1 MKRCLK
7 KSFVLILSLVLLIP
21 MLVVQASAADVTFI
35 RKLGVHVDYQ
45 TRYTT
50 EIRPGLSTANA
61 GCGAASVSMIINYFI
76 GDEEQNPDTCFR
88 LCYDNGHVHGGMDWN
103 DVKWLCDYYNINIQM
118 VSTKDAWFNALM
130 EGNPAVALI
139 KPGHFI
145 ALTGAKIEN
154 GVKYV
159 MKNDP
164 ASSAKTGVWY
174 TLDSVWAERLSEYG
188 ICTYDTPPVNK
199 EDDHYAEVGKYSR
212 VEDPDGTT
220 NIRAGASTPTS
231 ILGTVPS
238 GTYVKVEAIVNSSD
252 ASVATNAWAKITYN
266 GISGYIGATRLHD
279 GGDKTSPVLSFSTP
293 ELLPH
298 NAIENVSWV
307 AIEGATKYKYSVE
320 YYEGEPGVTVAKT
333 ITSGEITGTSFSFSA
348 PATGKY
354 ATVKV
359 TSCSANNELSTTVA
373 NLMLGN
379 VSEYPANAKYIP
391 VAGLNNAVNVSTSTI
406 WTASKG
412 SVFAAVYWDAYLCSP
427 NADGTYT
434 VKNKYASGASKSISI
449 TGNDVLFAIH
459 MEYNGFD
466 YANTIVV
473 GDKLTLNGIYID
485 AETVSEKAHILVNGG
500 VPLAP
505 NSLTAGDSSLVKDDA
520 SKAFVG
526 LDMNTTAANTIKK
539 FKEDAGF
546 IEIHNTKG
554 EKIANDGLVGTGCT
568 VNIVVDGIV
577 TLSYSL
583 VVRGDLDGD
592 SNISSSDYL
601 AMKNVIN
608 GSMKLSGAFSLAVDF
623 NGDNANSS
631 ADYIALRKKIVSK

>member
-1 MKRCLK
+1 MKSCLK
-7 KSFVLILSLVLLIP
+7 KSFVVLLVAVLLIP
-21 MLVVQASAADVTFI
+21 MFVVQVSAAEVTFI

-88 LCYDNGHVHGGMDWN
+88 LCYDNDHVHGGMDWN
-103 DVKWLCDYYNINIQM
+103 DVKWLCDYYKINIQM

-130 EGNPAVALI
+130 EGNPAVALV

-212 VEDPDGTT
+212 VEDPDGYT
-220 NIRAGASTPTS
+220 NIRAGASTSTS

-238 GTYVKVEAIVNSSD
+238 GTYVKVEGIVNSSD

-279 GGDKTSPVLSFSTP
+279 GGDRTSPVLSFSTP

-298 NAIENVSWV
+298 NMIENVSWV

-320 YYEGEPGVTVAKT
+320 YYEGEPNVTAAKI
-333 ITSGEITGTSFSFSA
+333 ITSGETAGTSFSFTA

-359 TSCSANNELSTTVA
+359 TSCSASGDLTTTVA
-373 NLMLGN
+373 NLMLGKI
-379 VSEYPANAKYIP
+379 SEYPADVQYIP
-391 VAGLNNAVNVSTSTI
+391 VAGLNSAVNVSTSTI
-406 WTASKG
+406 WTAAKG
-412 SVFAAVYWDAYLCSP
+412 AEFSAVYWDAFLCSP

-434 VKNKYASGASKSISI
+434 VKSKYASGAAKSVSVS
-449 TGNDVLFAIH
+449 GNDVLFAIH
-459 MEYNGFD
+459 MQYSGYD
-466 YANTIVV
+466 YAKNIIV
-473 GDKLTLNGIYID
+473 GDKLTLNGIYLTE
-485 AETVSEKAHILVNGG
+485 ETVSEKAHILVNGG
-500 VPLAP
+500 VPFAP
-505 NSLTAGDSSLVKDDA
+505 ETLTNIDNTLQKDDA
-520 SKAFVG
+520 NKAFVG
-526 LDMNTTAANTIKK
+526 LGENTTVANTIKM
-539 FKEDAGF
+539 FKEDNSF
-546 IEIHNTKG
+546 IEIRNNKG
-554 EKIANDGLVGTGCT
+554 EKVANDGFVGTGFT
-568 VNIVVDGIV
+568 VNIVVDGVV
-577 TLSYSL
+577 TLSYAL
-583 VVRGDLDGD
+583 VVVGDINGD
-592 SNISSSDYL
+592 AGISSADYIL
-601 AMKNVIN
+601 QKQII
-608 GSMKLSGAFSLAVDF
+608 SGTAKIVGAASLAVDF
-623 NGDNANSS
+623 NGDKTNSA
-631 ADYIALRKKIVSK
+631 ADYIALRAKIAGN

>member
-1 MKRCLK
+1 MKRCMK
-7 KSFVLILSLVLLIP
+7 RSFIMLMVALLLIP
-21 MLVVQASAADVTFI
+21 MFAVQASAADVTFI

-50 EIRPGLSTANA
+50 ELRPGLSTANA

-76 GDEEQNPDTCFR
+76 GDEEQNPETCFK
-88 LCYDNGHVHGGMDWN
+88 LCYENDHVHGGMDWN

-130 EGNPAVALI
+130 EGNPAVALV

-188 ICTYDTPPVNK
+188 ICTYHTPPVNK
-199 EDDHYAEVGKYSR
+199 EDDHYAEVGKFSR

-220 NIRAGASTPTS
+220 NIRASATTASS

-279 GGDKTSPVLSFSTP
+279 GGDIASPVLSFSTP
-293 ELLPH
+293 KLLPH
-298 NAIENVSWV
+298 NTVENVSWV
-307 AIEGATKYKYSVE
+307 AIQGATKYKYSVE
-320 YYEGEPGVTVAKT
+320 YYEGEPSVTAAKT
-333 ITSGEITGTSFSFSA
+333 ITSGETTGTSFSFTA
-348 PATGKY
+348 PHTGKY

-359 TSCSANNELSTTVA
+359 TSCSATADLSTTVA
-373 NLMLGN
+373 NLMLGGDT
-379 VSEYPANAKYIP
+379 EYPTKFQYIP
-391 VAGLNNAVNVSTSTI
+391 VAGLNSAVNVSTSTI

-412 SVFAAVYWDAYLCSP
+412 SAFSAVYWDAFLCSP

-434 VKNKYASGASKSISI
+434 VNAKYASGAAKSVSIS
-449 TGNDVLFAIH
+449 GNDVLFAIH
-459 MEYNGFD
+459 MQYQGYD
-466 YANTIVV
+466 YAKNIVV
-473 GDKLTLNGIYID
+473 GDRLAFNGIYFD
-485 AETVSEKAHILVNGG
+485 EDTVSAKAHILVNGG
-500 VPLAP
+500 IPLAP
-505 NSLTAGDSSLVKDDA
+505 MTLTNGDNTLQKDDIN
-520 SKAFVG
+520 KAFVG
-526 LDMNTTAANTIKK
+526 LGENTTVESTIKK
-539 FKEDAGF
+539 FKEDNSF
-546 IEIHNTKG
+546 IEIRNTKG
-554 EKIANDGLVGTGCT
+554 EKVANDGFVGTGCT
-568 VNIVVDGIV
+568 VNIVVDGVV
-577 TLSYSL
+577 TLSYAL
-583 VVRGDLDGD
+583 VVVGDINGD
-592 SNISSSDYL
+592 AGISSADYIL
-601 AMKNVIN
+601 QKQII
-608 GSMKLSGAFSLAVDF
+608 SGTAKIEGAASLAVDF
-623 NGDNANSS
+623 NGDKINSA
-631 ADYIALRKKIVSK
+631 ADYIALRAKIAGN

>member
-1 MKRCLK
+1 MKRCLQK
-7 KSFVLILSLVLLIP
+7 PFALLLAVILLMPIF
-21 MLVVQASAADVTFI
+21 VVQATAADVTFI

-88 LCYDNGHVHGGMDWN
+88 LCYENDHVHGGMDWN
-103 DVKWLCDYYNINIQM
+103 DVKWLCAYYNINIQL

-130 EGNPAVALI
+130 EGNPAVALVS
-139 KPGHFI
+139 PGHFI

-212 VEDPDGTT
+212 VEDPDGYS
-220 NIRAGASTPTS
+220 NIRAGASTSTS
-231 ILGTVPS
+231 ILGTIPS

-252 ASVATNAWAKITYN
+252 ASVASNSWAKITYN
-266 GISGYIGATRLHD
+266 GISGYVGVTRLHD

-293 ELLPH
+293 EFLSH
-298 NAIENVSWV
+298 NAVENVSWV

-320 YYEGEPGVTVAKT
+320 YYEGEPSVTAPKT
-333 ITSGEITGTSFSFSA
+333 ITTGETTGTSFSFTA
-348 PATGKY
+348 PSSGKY

-359 TSCSANNELSTTVA
+359 TSCSASGDLSTTVE

-379 VSEYPANAKYIP
+379 FSAYPANVQYIP
-391 VAGLNNAVNVSTSTI
+391 VADLNGSVNVSNSTI

-412 SVFAAVYWDAYLCSP
+412 SAFAAVYWDAFLCSP

-434 VKNKYASGASKSISI
+434 VKEKYTSGASKSVSIS
-449 TGNDVLFAIH
+449 GNDIVFAIH
-459 MEYNGFD
+459 MTYSGYD
-466 YANTIVV
+466 YASNIVV
-473 GDKLTLNGIYID
+473 GDKLSLNGIYID
-485 AETVSEKAHILVNGG
+485 EETVSAAAYILVNGG
-500 VPLAP
+500 VPFAP
-505 NSLTAGDSSLVKDDA
+505 QTITNSDNTLEKDEIN
-520 SKAFVG
+520 KAFVG
-526 LDMNTTAANTIKK
+526 LDANATVANTVKK
-539 FKEDAGF
+539 FKEDASF
-546 IEIHNTKG
+546 IEIRNTKG
-554 EKIANDGLVGTGCT
+554 EKLADNGFVGTGCT
-568 VNIVVDGIV
+568 VNVVVDGAVI
-577 TLSYSL
+577 LSYAL
-583 VVRGDLDGD
+583 VVVGDINGD
-592 SNISSSDYL
+592 ADISSADYIL
-601 AMKNVIN
+601 QKQII
-608 GSMKLSGAFSLAVDF
+608 SGTAKVDVPANLAVDF
-623 NGDNANSS
+623 NGDKTNSA
-631 ADYIALRKKIVSK
+631 ADYIALRAKIAGN

>member
-1 MKRCLK
+1 MKSSFR
-7 KSFVLILSLVLLIP
+7 KSFILLLAAVLLIP
-21 MLVVQASAADVTFI
+21 MFVVQVSAADVTFV

-76 GDEEQNPDTCFR
+76 GDENQNPDTCFR

-103 DVKWLCDYYNINIQM
+103 DVKWLCDYYNINLQM

-130 EGNPAVALI
+130 EGNPCVALVS
-139 KPGHFI
+139 PGHFI

-220 NIRAGASTPTS
+220 NIRAAATTASA
-231 ILGTVPS
+231 ILGTIPS
-238 GTYVKVEAIVNSSD
+238 GTYVKVEALVNSSG
-252 ASVATNAWAKITYN
+252 ASVATNIWAKITYN
-266 GISGYIGATRLHD
+266 GISGYIGGTRLHD
-279 GGDKTSPVLSFSTP
+279 GGDMTSPVLSFSTP

-298 NAIENVSWV
+298 NTVENVSWV

-320 YYEGEPGVTVAKT
+320 YYEGEPGVTPAKT
-333 ITSGEITGTSFSFSA
+333 ITSGETAGTSFSFTA

-359 TSCSANNELSTTVA
+359 TSCAATNDLTTTVA
-373 NLMLGN
+373 NLMLGK
-379 VSEYPANAKYIP
+379 VSEYPTNVQYIP
-391 VAGLNNAVNVSTSTI
+391 VAGMNNAVNVSTSTI

-412 SVFAAVYWDAYLCSP
+412 AAFSAVYWDAFHCSP

-434 VKNKYASGASKSISI
+434 VNAKYSSGSAKSVSVS
-449 TGNDVLFAIH
+449 GNDLVFAIH
-459 MEYNGFD
+459 MEYSGYD
-466 YANTIVV
+466 YAKNIVV

-485 AETVSEKAHILVNGG
+485 KETVSEKAHILVNGG
-500 VPLAP
+500 VAYAP
-505 NSLTAGDSSLVKDDA
+505 ASLTTDDSTLIKDDIN
-520 SKAFVG
+520 KAFVG
-526 LDMNTTAANTIKK
+526 LDMNTTVADTVKK
-539 FKEDAGF
+539 FNEDNSF
-546 IEIHNTKG
+546 IEIRNVKG
-554 EKIANDGLVGTGCT
+554 EKVTNDGLVGTGCT
-568 VNIVVDGIV
+568 VNIVVDGNV

-583 VVRGDLDGD
+583 VVRGDIDGD
-592 SNISSSDYL
+592 ANISSSDYL

-608 GSMKLSGAFSLAVDF
+608 GSMKLNGAFSLAVDY
-623 NGDNANSS
+623 NGDDASS
-631 ADYIALRKKIVSK
+631 AADYIALRKKIASK